1 MQLHRPKAGPA
12 SSHIFV
18 FCGRAVGTNCCF
30 SHGLQF
36 DFTITI
42 AAVSIALNLETLFD
56 ISKFLFIVITKHVLT
71 LTPFLNNV

>member
-1 MQLHRPKAGPA
+1 
-12 SSHIFV
+12 
-18 FCGRAVGTNCCF
+18 VGTNCCF